1 MGGPHGRSASEAGRA
16 GVGRQEARQTGFL
29 QEAKSKLE
37 KQCEDLTWRLQ
48 YEKRLR
54 VRVGPPMLPS
64 HAPFWSSPHFRRPS
78 CRQVDAEEAKVAEVG
93 RLQAVVEH
101 LHAQAAEVQALLATE
116 KQERERERVR
126 LSELQLQPQVE
137 RRLNVDAAH
146 ELSELRAEVKELE
159 AQNQQL
165 RALLDRSD
173 TRAAEAESKVEE
185 SESVMG
191 MYEEA
196 QTDLRETREELERS
210 VSPSPHPPHPPL
222 CTTHSTPLSVLVS
235 ERRRG

>member
-1 MGGPHGRSASEAGRA
+1 MGW
-16 GVGRQEARQTGFL
+16 QEARQTGFL

-54 VRVGPPMLPS
+54 VRVLPS
-64 HAPFWSSPHFRRPS
+64 SPASPPPCRSSPDFCCSPPVPF
-78 CRQVDAEEAKVAEVG
+78 CRQVDAEEAKVAEVS
-93 RLQAVVEH
+93 RLQTAVES
-101 LHAQAAEVQALLATE
+101 LHAQVVEVQALLAYE

-126 LSELQLQPQVE
+126 LSELQLQPQAESRV
-137 RRLNVDAAH
+137 NVDAAH
-146 ELSELRAEVKELE
+146 ELSELRGEVKELE
-159 AQNQQL
+159 AQNEQL

-191 MYEEA
+191 MYEES
-196 QTDLRETREELERS
+196 QSELREVREELERS
-210 VSPSPHPPHPPL
+210 VPPSPQPPPL
-222 CTTHSTPLSVLVS
+222 LCTRCRMPRSLSPPPFLVS